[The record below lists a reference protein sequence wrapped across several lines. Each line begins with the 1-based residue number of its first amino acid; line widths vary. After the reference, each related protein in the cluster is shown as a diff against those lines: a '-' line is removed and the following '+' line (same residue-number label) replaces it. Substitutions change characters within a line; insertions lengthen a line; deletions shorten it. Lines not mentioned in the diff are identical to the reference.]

1 MIVWKNLLFIVILKI
16 CKYERSKGM
25 PPIMILA
32 YYFEAKTVTNG
43 ILSVLNQNFN
53 QILFFEFRV
62 KILLLSKT

>member
-1 MIVWKNLLFIVILKI
+1 
-16 CKYERSKGM
+16 M